1 MWMRDSC
8 KPFFCNLGFDIGT
21 NAVCRA
27 AEAFGLG
34 SKTGLDF
41 GDDRSGTVPDAFF
54 GFLQETV
61 LDACANQTSRI
72 QQGYSSAAA
81 VP

>member
-1 MWMRDSC
+1 MCLVSPECLQTRQAVPRAG
-8 KPFFCNLGFDIGT
+8 KPRSGPPLKAQTHGNKKQ
-21 NAVCRA
+21 NA
-27 AEAFGLG
+27 
-34 SKTGLDF
+34 
-41 GDDRSGTVPDAFF
+41 SGTVPDAFF
-54 GFLQETV
+54 GFLQEKV